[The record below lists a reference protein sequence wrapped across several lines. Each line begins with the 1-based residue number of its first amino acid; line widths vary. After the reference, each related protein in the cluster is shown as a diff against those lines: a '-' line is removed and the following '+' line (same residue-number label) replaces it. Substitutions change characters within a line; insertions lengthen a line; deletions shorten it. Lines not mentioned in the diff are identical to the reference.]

1 VTRFFI
7 AGADS
12 DSAEEIE
19 TAYLHMRERSLQ
31 VIGCKAKPR
40 RIFKL
45 DCRFEGSDCEIEV
58 GRPLPHGE
66 DLVTAILDHG
76 RDEPYA
82 VHTGGEGMRDLT
94 RVARPVYDVTDFS

>member
-1 VTRFFI
+1 MTRFFI
-7 AGADS
+7 AGADG
-12 DSAEEIE
+12 DEDLEA
-19 TAYLHMRERSLQ
+19 AYLHMRERSLQ
-31 VIGCKAKPR
+31 AIGCEAKPR

-58 GRPLPHGE
+58 GQPLPHRAGF
-66 DLVTAILDHG
+66 VTAILDHG

-82 VHTGGEGMRDLT
+82 VHTGGDGTQDMT

>member
-7 AGADS
+7 AGNDDGS
-12 DSAEEIE
+12 DQEVEA
-19 TAYLHMRERSLQ
+19 AYLGLRARSLQ
-31 VIGCKAKPR
+31 AIGCEAKPR

-58 GRPLPHGE
+58 GRPLPHGG

-82 VHTGGEGMRDLT
+82 VHTRDGTEQLT
-94 RVARPVYDVTDFS
+94 RVARPVYGVTDFS

>member
-1 VTRFFI
+1 MTRFFI
-7 AGADS
+7 AGSDS
-12 DSAEEIE
+12 DEDVEA
-19 TAYLHMRERSLQ
+19 AYLDVRERSLLA
-31 VIGCKAKPR
+31 IGCAAKPR

-58 GRPLPHGE
+58 GRPLPHGG
-66 DLVTAILDHG
+66 DLVVAILDHG

-82 VHTGGEGMRDLT
+82 VHTRDASEEDMT

>member
-7 AGADS
+7 AGADQDS
-12 DSAEEIE
+12 DEDVEA
-19 TAYLHMRERSLQ
+19 AYLLVRERSLLA
-31 VIGCKAKPR
+31 IGCAAKPR

-58 GRPLPHGE
+58 GRPLPHGR

-82 VHTGGEGMRDLT
+82 VHTRDGAQAPT
-94 RVARPVYDVTDFS
+94 RVARPVYDVTDFA

>member
-1 VTRFFI
+1 MTRFFI
-7 AGADS
+7 AGADLDS
-12 DSAEEIE
+12 DQDVEA
-19 TAYLHMRERSLQ
+19 AYLRMRERSLLA
-31 VIGCKAKPR
+31 IGCAAKPR

-58 GRPLPHGE
+58 GRPLPHGS

-82 VHTGGEGMRDLT
+82 VHTRDGAQAPT
-94 RVARPVYDVTDFS
+94 RVARPVYDVTDFA